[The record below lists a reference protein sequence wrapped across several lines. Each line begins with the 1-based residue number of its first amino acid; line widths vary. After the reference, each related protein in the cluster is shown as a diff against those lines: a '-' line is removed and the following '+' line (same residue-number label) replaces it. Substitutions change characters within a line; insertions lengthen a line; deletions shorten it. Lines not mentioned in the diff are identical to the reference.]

1 MDQLLEISDN
11 HLSEEPILESLPVP
25 KKRGR
30 PKGSVTKPKPKL
42 TVVTQ
47 TEPEPLD
54 LKALSVALAGH
65 LSSEKKQAT
74 SRRHAQ
80 WDGFF

>member
-30 PKGSVTKPKPKL
+30 PK
-42 TVVTQ
+42 VVTQ

-54 LKALSVALAGH
+54 LKALSVALARH
-65 LSSEKKQAT
+65 LSSDKKQAT
-74 SRRHAQ
+74 SRRHAH